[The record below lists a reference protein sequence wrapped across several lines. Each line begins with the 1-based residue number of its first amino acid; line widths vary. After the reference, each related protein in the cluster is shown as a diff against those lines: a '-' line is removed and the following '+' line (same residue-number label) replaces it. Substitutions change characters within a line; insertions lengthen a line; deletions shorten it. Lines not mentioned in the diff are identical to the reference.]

1 MNARR
6 ILWTGVCGLLAL
18 GGHQGAAQELGD
30 GRGIDHVAALV
41 RSENFEAVGDVF
53 TDQLGFSV
61 TPALLSPLGAK
72 NRLIWFEDLSYL
84 EILTF
89 TELNEFTAPFVAFL
103 ESHEG
108 GKFYGTEVVDAAQAI
123 TFLTS
128 AGYPNV
134 GPIPAPPLTIEST
147 GEVVGLSPL
156 WGSIILTERVA
167 PDNSNFFLDYDE
179 AQVQQMFTDF
189 PVLAPQPHPNTTQ
202 KIDTLWLVVAD
213 LDAAID
219 FYEGLGL
226 EVRFKHKKIHYL
238 GARGA
243 EVRYNDNTLALL
255 EPDGPG
261 LVADFVAE
269 RGEGILGVSLE
280 VGDLDTAHALITGN
294 TGLDLPAFKSKGRD
308 RFLIP
313 ASLTHG
319 FLIEMVE

>member
-1 MNARR
+1 MKRR
-6 ILWTGVCGLLAL
+6 ILWTLMCGLLAL
-18 GGHQGAAQELGD
+18 GSQAVAQELGD
-30 GRGIDHVAALV
+30 GRGIDHVGALV
-41 RSENFEAVGDVF
+41 RLENFDAAASVW
-53 TDQLGFSV
+53 TDQLGFSL

-72 NRLIWFEDLSYL
+72 NRLIWFDDLTYL
-84 EILTF
+84 EVLAF
-89 TELNEFTAPFVAFL
+89 TELNDFTAQFLAFL
-103 ESHEG
+103 EDHEG
-108 GKFYGTEVVDAAQAI
+108 AKFYGTDVVDADQAI
-123 TFLTS
+123 AFLTG

-147 GEVVGLSPL
+147 GEIVGLSPL
-156 WGSIILTERVA
+156 WRSIILTARVA

-179 AQVQQMFTDF
+179 AQVQQMFAEF
-189 PVLAPQPHPNTTQ
+189 PAVAPRPHPNTAQ

-243 EVRYNDNTLALL
+243 EVRYNNNTLALL

-261 LVADFVAE
+261 LVADFVAD
-269 RGEGILGVSLE
+269 RGEGIMGVSIK
-280 VGDLDTAHALITGN
+280 VGDLDTARALVNGN
-294 TGLDLPAFKSKGRD
+294 TGLNLQTFKYKGRD

-319 FLIEMVE
+319 VLIEMVE